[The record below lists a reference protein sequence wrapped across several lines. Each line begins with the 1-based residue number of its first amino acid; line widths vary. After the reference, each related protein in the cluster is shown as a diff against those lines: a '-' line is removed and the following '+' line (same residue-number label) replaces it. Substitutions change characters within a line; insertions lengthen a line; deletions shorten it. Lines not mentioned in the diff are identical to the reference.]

1 MLLYQVL
8 ARKNF
13 KTGEQLFFPQIASC
27 SAIGFDEICNEIA
40 AKCTLTRPDV
50 EAVLI
55 DLEEHIVMH
64 LKEGQTVRLGRLGSY
79 RLSIKSQGAFDTY
92 DEAVQKGHK
101 SFQCVR
107 VHFTPGAYIRRALS
121 MNNLTFANVKQTK
134 KVEPST

>member
-13 KTGEQLFFPQIASC
+13 KTGDQQFFPQIAPC
-27 SAIGFDEICNEIA
+27 SAIGFDEICSEIA

-79 RLSIKSQGAFDTY
+79 RLSIKSQGAFNTY
-92 DEAVQKGHK
+92 DEAAQKSQK
-101 SFQCVR
+101 SFRCVR

-121 MNNLTFANVKQTK
+121 MNNLTFANVNKTK
-134 KVEPST
+134 KVQPAT